1 MIFNIQKGLPIKYS
15 LGIHSALPNYPTETD
30 FIFDVAS
37 HLVRVT
43 EVKSKDWSADD
54 IKFSTK
60 TLKYVF
66 GDHMNSDEFRTKIKE
81 LLKCLLEKGSLIKKG
96 EFIFIPE
103 SEFSKYYLL
112 A

>member
-1 MIFNIQKGLPIKYS
+1 MTFKIQDGLPIKYS
-15 LGIHSALPNYPTETD
+15 LALHPALPGYPSQSD
-30 FIFDVAS
+30 FMFDVAS
-37 HLVRVT
+37 HIVRVT
-43 EVKSKDWSADD
+43 ELKSKDWASND

-66 GDHMNSDEFRTKIKE
+66 GEHMKSETFKEKIKTI
-81 LLKCLLEKGSLIKKG
+81 LKDLLESGKLVKKG

-103 SEFSKYYLL
+103 SEFSKYYII